1 MPVLLSEKDVRA
13 VLSMDDLIDAM
24 ATALVQF
31 STGKVQQPLRTVVA
45 VTGTEPRS
53 GKGGPAAPKPRSG
66 EGGEPRSGG
75 GGFYGVMPAFVPKPA
90 ALGTKLVTVYES
102 NAARGLPTHLATI
115 VLLDP
120 DTGELLAILDG
131 RYITEARTGAVS
143 AVSAK
148 HLARTD
154 ARVLAVVG
162 SGVQARSHIE
172 ALIRVQRFEEIR
184 VWGRD
189 PGRVFSLVE
198 EMLPRVGT
206 RLVPVESVRDAVRDA
221 GIVAL
226 VTAAREPVVERDW
239 IAPGTHIC
247 AVGACRPDQRE
258 MDTTLVRDA
267 RVFVDSR
274 IGALAEAGDL
284 VIPMKEGAFG
294 ASHIVAELG
303 EVLGGRVQGRR
314 TTEEITIF
322 KSLGMAVEDVA
333 AARLAW
339 ERASE
344 RGLGRGFVL

>member
-1 MPVLLSEKDVRA
+1 MPILLSEKDVRA
-13 VLSMDDLIDAM
+13 VLSMDDLIDTM
-24 ATALVQF
+24 AAALVQF
-31 STGKVQQPLRTVVA
+31 STGQVEQPLRTVVA
-45 VTGTEPRS
+45 VDSKRPG
-53 GKGGPAAPKPRSG
+53 
-66 EGGEPRSGG
+66 GG
-75 GGFYGVMPAFVPKPA
+75 GGFYGVMPAFMPQPA
-90 ALGTKLVTVYES
+90 ALGTKLVTVYQT

-131 RYITEARTGAVS
+131 RYITEARTAAVS
-143 AVSAK
+143 AVSAR
-148 HLARTD
+148 HLARADT
-154 ARVLAVVG
+154 RVLAIVG

-172 ALIRVQRFEEIR
+172 ALIRVRRFEEIR

-189 PGRVFSLVE
+189 PVRLFSLVE

-206 RLVPVESVRDAVRDA
+206 RLMPVESVREAVRDA

-226 VTAAREPVVERDW
+226 VTAAREPVVAREW
-239 IAPGTHIC
+239 IAAGAHIC

-258 MDTTLVRDA
+258 MDTPLVRDA

-274 IGALAEAGDL
+274 SGALAEAGDL
-284 VIPMKEGAFG
+284 VIPIKEGAFT
-294 ASHIVAELG
+294 ASHIAAELG
-303 EVLGGRVQGRR
+303 EVVAGRVQGRQNVD
-314 TTEEITIF
+314 EITIF

-333 AARLAW
+333 AARLTW

>member
-13 VLSMDDLIDAM
+13 VLSMDDLIDTM
-24 ATALVQF
+24 ASALVQF
-31 STGKVQQPLRTVVA
+31 STGKVRQPLRTVVA
-45 VTGTEPRS
+45 VDP
-53 GKGGPAAPKPRSG
+53 KAAG
-66 EGGEPRSGG
+66 AA
-75 GGFYGVMPAFVPKPA
+75 GGFYGVMPAFMPQPA

-102 NAARGLPTHLATI
+102 NAARALPTHLATI

-131 RYITEARTGAVS
+131 RYITEARTAAVS

-148 HLARTD
+148 HLARPD
-154 ARVLAVVG
+154 ARVLAIVG
-162 SGVQARSHIE
+162 SGVQARSHLE

-189 PGRVFSLVE
+189 PARLFSLVE

-206 RLVPVESVRDAVRDA
+206 RMVPVETVRDAVRDA
-221 GIVAL
+221 SVVAL
-226 VTAAREPVVERDW
+226 VTAARQPIVQREW
-239 IAPGTHIC
+239 ISPGAHIC

-258 MDTTLVRDA
+258 METALVRDA

-274 IGALAEAGDL
+274 TGALAEAGDI
-284 VIPMKEGAFG
+284 VIPIKEGAFP
-294 ASHIVAELG
+294 ASHVVAELG
-303 EVLGGRVQGRR
+303 EVIAGRVEGRR
-314 TTEEITIF
+314 NDDEITIF